1 MFDIGSGARLAAGVL
16 ALVLAVGDLA
26 LCAEPPDKPPVD
38 KGKVQTLIIRGDH
51 VRCRIQ
57 KYNDDYIWIIPVFGD
72 VELEVIRIDWSALDR
87 GQADQIRGEERR
99 ESAID
104 KLMKQRGDMVEA
116 LRIKLKNGKTFIGLE
131 LRERSTAEELVVR
144 RKNIP
149 EARYPREDIASTEV
163 IMLPMTEFYSPDE
176 IYMTKMAEMNP
187 ATARD
192 HVVLAE
198 EMMEV
203 GNWAKAI
210 EHFERA
216 RILDEDFI
224 EPTEERIAEAKAEK
238 VKDDVEAID
247 QKIRADYRARRWK
260 SCLERIDRLSAF
272 DPDSPIRT
280 FWDAKRAEIVAN
292 LQKDLRRQVVSS
304 YYLRMTDLV
313 RKRATERV
321 SEGEIPGV
329 VVTTK
334 RGEAVTGTLVSDDD
348 EFVVVESEGK
358 VLRIAK
364 GLVTQVKP
372 VDLAM
377 KTRYA
382 TFAEA
387 KDYVSDSSGGI
398 TADILKALEEE
409 YGKYGTPDNPVTQQT
424 IKEMWDN
431 RLTWVITHTERGI
444 TKTGRVYSFHEAEY
458 KTGTWLREG
467 AAVSGGGDAD
477 GGNETDPE
485 EWWKVQPFD
494 LRAEILRA
502 IAAEALCDVVK
513 VVHKRCPACGGTGIT
528 KRVSSSSAGRLS
540 TNSSVCRVCRG
551 MRVFVKIRYR

>member
-16 ALVLAVGDLA
+16 ALVLAVGDSA
-26 LCAEPPDKPPVD
+26 LSAREPPDPP
-38 KGKVQTLIIRGDH
+38 KVQTLIINKDH

-72 VELEVIRIDWSALDR
+72 VELEPMRLDWSALDP
-87 GQADQIRGEERR
+87 GQVKEIRGEERR
-99 ESAID
+99 ASAID
-104 KLMKQRGDMVEA
+104 DLMKQGGDMVEA
-116 LRIKLKNGKTFIGLE
+116 LRIRLKNKKTFIGLE
-131 LRERSTAEELVVR
+131 LRERSTDEELVVR
-144 RKNIP
+144 RSSIP

-163 IMLPMTEFYSPDE
+163 IMLPMTEFYSKDE
-176 IYMTKMAEMNP
+176 IYLMKMAEMNP

-192 HVVLAE
+192 HVALAE
-198 EMMEV
+198 EMMKV

-224 EPTEERIAEAKAEK
+224 EPTEERIAEAKAAK
-238 VKDDVEAID
+238 VKDDVKAID
-247 QKIRADYRARRWK
+247 QKIRSDYRGRRWK

-272 DPDSPIRT
+272 DPDSHIRT
-280 FWDAKRAEIVAN
+280 SWDAKRAEIVAN
-292 LQKDLRRQVVSS
+292 LQKDLRRQIVSS
-304 YYLRMTDLV
+304 FYRTMTDLV
-313 RKRATERV
+313 TRRATGLV

-329 VVTTK
+329 VVTTR

-348 EFVVVESEGK
+348 EFVVIESEGK
-358 VLRIAK
+358 TLRIAK
-364 GLVTQVKP
+364 SLVTQVKL
-372 VDLAM
+372 VDLAR

-387 KDYVSDSSGGI
+387 KDYVTDTSGGI

-431 RLTWVITHTERGI
+431 RLTWVITYTERGI

-467 AAVSGGGDAD
+467 SAIAAGGDGDAAGGGV
-477 GGNETDPE
+477 ETDPE
-485 EWWKVQPFD
+485 KWWKAQSFD
-494 LRAEILRA
+494 LRSEILRA
-502 IAAEALCDVVK
+502 IAAEALCDVQK
-513 VVHKRCPACGGTGIT
+513 VVQKRCPGCGGTGT
-528 KRVSSSSAGRLS
+528 KKWIHGLASGKVSTAA
-540 TNSSVCRVCRG
+540 SVCPICRG
-551 MRVFVKIRYR
+551 TGSFVKIRYR